1 MSGTRLREPARES
14 AEARPPAARTGRL
27 SAYGER
33 YGLVLLLAG
42 VIAFFSVLPAS
53 STAFTST
60 ANVQSVLAS
69 IAVVSVLAVAAVF
82 PLACGQFDFSVA
94 ATSLVSSIVCAATM
108 SNHDA
113 LLPVAV
119 VCGVGAGVLVGLVN
133 AVLVALLRL
142 NAFVITIGTATLL
155 PGLVQW
161 YTRGVDIV
169 RGVSQPL
176 RDFGSLTWLGLPRV
190 IWLVALIT
198 AVCWFTLTHTAFGRR
213 LHAVGSNAS
222 AARLVGIPVTA
233 LTFGALVTSGG
244 LAGVAGVILTARNGG
259 GLVNSGADLLF
270 PALAAV
276 FLGAT
281 AIDPGRYNVLGAVV
295 GTLFVAVSVSGLTLA
310 GAAEWVPAVFN
321 GAALIIAV
329 AVSTL
334 LARRR
339 GGPLAGARQSNR

>member
-1 MSGTRLREPARES
+1 MSGTRLRESERET
-14 AEARPPAARTGRL
+14 AADGPPAARTGRFGAL
-27 SAYGER
+27 GER
-33 YGLVLLLAG
+33 YGLVLLLAA
-42 VIAFFSVLPAS
+42 VIVFFSVLPAS
-53 STAFTST
+53 SAAFTST

-82 PLACGQFDFSVA
+82 PLACGQFDFSIA

-108 SNHDA
+108 SDHHA
-113 LLPVAV
+113 PLAVAV
-119 VCGVGAGVLVGLVN
+119 LCGVGAGVLIGLVN

-142 NAFVITIGTATLL
+142 NAFIITIGTATLL

-161 YTRGVDIV
+161 YTHGVDLV
-169 RGVSQPL
+169 RDVSQPL

-190 IWLVALIT
+190 IWLVAVLT
-198 AVCWFTLTHTAFGRR
+198 AVCWFVLAHTAFGRR
-213 LHAVGSNAS
+213 LYAVGSNAS

-233 LTFGALVTSGG
+233 LTFCALTLSGG

-259 GLVNSGADLLF
+259 GLVNSGVDLLF

-281 AIDPGRYNVLGAVV
+281 AIEPGRYNVLGAVV

-321 GAALIIAV
+321 GAALIVAV

-339 GGPLAGARQSNR
+339 GGPLAGAG